1 MDTLEAAFGAIQ
13 STVAAQALELA
24 EARALA
30 AAATEEL
37 DALRAASS
45 AREAALLAANTRLLA
60 HVDELS
66 AAVTRLQTEA
76 TERARADNNTAVTA
90 ITAAVAASSSPRS
103 SFHSSAAH
111 LLGGPSSKVLSQAV
125 PPEVPA
131 SAFRPSQAPVP
142 LGSAIHSEAAAL
154 RHHDATDPSVVRS
167 AAAASSPAKMFAA
180 IDSALAT
187 VRAAGRADVAAT
199 SARLRGAAAAGPDG
213 LHRVS
218 GESRL
223 SVSPPL
229 PPHELPPWAARSTP
243 MRYSSLAG
251 ERTSKLVS
259 AAGAASAPDTAR
271 LRISLVGPVLPPTPQ
286 RAQTVSSS
294 ATAYAASASP
304 SVSAAAAQGGRVTAH
319 ATQAT
324 GGGGAAASI
333 AQKGKH
339 HSGSAPATAPV
350 PPGRAAAAPASRP
363 EVRAAPY
370 EEDGGGS
377 GSGQISGPA
386 HAAVATSQSSFPR
399 MGVADFFALLRRHV
413 PAPRLQ
419 SLLGSL
425 ADFNAGKLTA
435 PALMEAAT
443 SALRPPTD
451 ELRAARMHPASTDL
465 VAAFQAYMV
474 LA

>member
-76 TERARADNNTAVTA
+76 TERARADNDTAVTA
-90 ITAAVAASSSPRS
+90 ITAAAAASSSPRS

-125 PPEVPA
+125 PPVTA
-131 SAFRPSQAPVP
+131 SAFRPAQAPVP
-142 LGSAIHSEAAAL
+142 LGSAIHSEATAL
-154 RHHDATDPSVVRS
+154 RHHDAPDPSVARS

-251 ERTSKLVS
+251 ERTSKLGS

-286 RAQTVSSS
+286 RAQTGSST

-333 AQKGKH
+333 ALKGKH
-339 HSGSAPATAPV
+339 HSGSAPATAPG

-370 EEDGGGS
+370 EEDGGCS

-443 SALRPPTD
+443 TALRPPTD